1 MTIRNEAPS
10 PIIPSRRGPWPLRSL
25 YDYRELLW
33 TEWAKQRKKVER
45 MISSNQWWTERGTR
59 LGTAGLAYG
68 SHEEGGNDWRPLH
81 APLNTRPPGARRW
94 TPAAEPSGEEGDLT
108 TMERLAHAMIRRKP
122 ATGEE
127 MEGRKDRSTPPLA
140 TLRLGLY
147 GEVISSLPTDHL
159 LSTSRSRP
167 HSLISLEGRARSVM
181 GRFLLAYGSSEPI
194 VMRWGWEARRMW
206 RVRWL
211 PLPSHA
217 GLRVTHLLRTRH
229 REVKQRQ

>member
-1 MTIRNEAPS
+1 MPS
-10 PIIPSRRGPWPLRSL
+10 TVSRSFRHSFLWEWHTLPRQGIQILSFGLGLTSVANGNDNRIPLSSQPLRLIPWVSL
-25 YDYRELLW
+25 SMSYTTSHSHGR
-33 TEWAKQRKKVER
+33 
-45 MISSNQWWTERGTR
+45 SF
-59 LGTAGLAYG
+59 G
-68 SHEEGGNDWRPLH
+68 SLHSPLS
-81 APLNTRPPGARRW
+81 LSVARV
-94 TPAAEPSGEEGDLT
+94 
-108 TMERLAHAMIRRKP
+108 ERLAHAMIRRKP